1 MAQDGVPP
9 QAGRIAGEAGLPTRD
24 VLINVSIPVFRNN
37 GYDLTTVDDVAR
49 SAGLTTGA
57 IYASFASKD
66 ELFFAA
72 VSFVEDMFEG
82 RIRAAVDDL
91 SQPSSTRDRL
101 LTYLHT
107 IPAILEA
114 EPDLMAFRSTSWI
127 DLARHPQIGQVH
139 GSLPDRRQAFLLG
152 LLKGAVASARSS
164 LKREDLAQVILMA
177 AEGIASVKVDTLI
190 PQATSMPAVTAI
202 IEHLLL
208 AEPVES

>member
-37 GYDLTTVDDVAR
+37 GYDLTTVEDVAR

-91 SQPSSTRDRL
+91 PQPSSTRERL
-101 LTYLHT
+101 LTYLRT
-107 IPAILEA
+107 IPVILEA
-114 EPDLMAFRSTSWI
+114 EPELMAFRSTSWI
-127 DLARHPQIGQVH
+127 DLAR
-139 GSLPDRRQAFLLG
+139 LAFLLG
-152 LLKGAVASARSS
+152 LLKGAVASTRSS
-164 LKREDLAQVILMA
+164 LKREDLAEVILMA

-190 PQATSMPAVTAI
+190 PQTTSMPAVSAI

-208 AEPVES
+208 AEPAES